1 MNILFVFS
9 DTGTSKKQ
17 NVFKKSFM
25 QSSTNCN
32 VHLTESIFQ
41 THSRT
46 WKCNKFQMGGVKMK
60 AAGGV
65 KSREDLEIFLEAGC
79 DRIGTSS
86 AVKMLEE
93 N

>member
-46 WKCNKFQMGGVKMK
+46 WKRNKFQIGGVKMK
-60 AAGGV
+60 AVRMYAP
-65 KSREDLEIFLEAGC
+65 RDLRVEEVDIPSYEADVC
-79 DRIGTSS
+79 LII
-86 AVKMLEE
+86 V
-93 N
+93 

>member
-32 VHLTESIFQ
+32 VHLTESIFKH
-41 THSRT
+41 T
-46 WKCNKFQMGGVKMK
+46 
-60 AAGGV
+60 
-65 KSREDLEIFLEAGC
+65 LEHENAINFKLEG
-79 DRIGTSS
+79 
-86 AVKMLEE
+86 
-93 N
+93 